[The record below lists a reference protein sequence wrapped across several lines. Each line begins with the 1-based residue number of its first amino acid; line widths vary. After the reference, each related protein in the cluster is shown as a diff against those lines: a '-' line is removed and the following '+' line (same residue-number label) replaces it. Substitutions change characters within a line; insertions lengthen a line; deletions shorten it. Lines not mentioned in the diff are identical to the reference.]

1 MSVSG
6 LRVGVVGSG
15 ISGLAAAHYLARRH
29 RVTLFEAE
37 SRLGGHSHT
46 HDIVA
51 GGRPVSVDTGFIVY
65 NHRTYPRFVKLL
77 AELGVHGRRSDMSFG
92 VRCRRCNVEYSSRGV
107 AGLFAQPRRALDPS
121 HLRLIADIPRFNR
134 DARAFLAAPAG
145 GAPEAD
151 LGGFLERGR
160 YSDSFV
166 RHFILPMGGAIWS
179 APFAEM
185 RRFPARSFLRFF
197 ANHGWLSL
205 TGAPQWWT
213 VDGGSR
219 TYVDAIARGLRGEI
233 HLARPVES
241 VRRENDGVTVSSG
254 GREWRFDR
262 IVIATHADQALS
274 LLADPSPDERRLLGA
289 FRYSR
294 NRAVLHSDR
303 EALPRAAGAWAS
315 WNSDLA
321 DCREDEAPVSLTYHM
336 NRLQGLPG
344 PDELCVTLNP
354 AMTLTAVLATMEYTH
369 PILDGPAVLA
379 QPEIARRNG
388 ERNTFFAGAHLRYGF
403 HEDGLLSALAVAERL
418 GVTVLDAEA
427 A

>member
-1 MSVSG
+1 MSS
-6 LRVGVVGSG
+6 LRVGIVGSG

-29 RVTLFEAE
+29 RVTLFESE
-37 SRLGGHSHT
+37 SRLGGHAHT
-46 HDIVA
+46 HDA
-51 GGRPVSVDTGFIVY
+51 TMGGRQLRVDTGFIVY
-65 NHRTYPRFVKLL
+65 NHRTYPHFVRLL
-77 AELGVHGRRSDMSFG
+77 AELGVRSRKSDMSFG
-92 VRCRRCNVEYSSRGV
+92 VRCRPCGLEYSSRGV
-107 AGLFAQPRRALDPS
+107 AGLFAQPRRALDPG
-121 HLRLIADIPRFNR
+121 HLGLLADIPRFNR
-134 DARAFLAAPAG
+134 DARALLAR
-145 GAPEAD
+145 PEGEGRDLA

-160 YSDSFV
+160 YSSSFV

-213 VDGGSR
+213 IEGGSR
-219 TYVDAIARGLRGEI
+219 TYVDAIARGLGGSVEVS
-233 HLARPVES
+233 RPVEA
-241 VRRENDGVTVSSG
+241 VRRDHRGVTLSSR
-254 GREWRFDR
+254 GREWRFER
-262 IVIATHADQALS
+262 VVIATHADQALR
-274 LLADPSPDERRLLGA
+274 LLADPTEDERRLLGS

-294 NRAVLHSDR
+294 NRAVLHADR
-303 EALPRAAGAWAS
+303 AALPRSRAAWAS

-321 DCREDEAPVSLTYHM
+321 DCGDDAAPVSLTYHM

-354 AMTLTAVLATMEYTH
+354 VQEPARVMATMEYTH
-369 PILDGPAVLA
+369 PILDGPALLA

-388 ERNTFFAGAHLRYGF
+388 EGGTFFAGAYLRYGF
-403 HEDGLLSALAVAERL
+403 HEDGLLSALAIAEQL
-418 GVTVLDAEA
+418 GVSVRAEA